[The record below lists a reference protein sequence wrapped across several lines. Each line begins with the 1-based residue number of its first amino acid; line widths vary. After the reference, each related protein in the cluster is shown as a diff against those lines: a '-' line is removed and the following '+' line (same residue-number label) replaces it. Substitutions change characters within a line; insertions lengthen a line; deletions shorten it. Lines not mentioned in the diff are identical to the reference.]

1 MNEFQFDSLPEQIV
15 QCLARLNITSPTP
28 IQQMAIPVALA
39 GRDIL
44 GSAQTGTG
52 KTAAFAL
59 PAIVKLMENPD
70 NHVLVLTPTRE
81 IATQVLKAFETFI
94 DRKSGIF
101 MSLIIGGEPMG
112 KQLAQL
118 KRGVNIVIGTPGRVN
133 DHLRRGSLSL
143 KKTNYLVLDETD
155 RMLDMG
161 FGIQIDDILDHM
173 NAEKQ
178 TLLFSATMPKEI
190 ERIAQRYLKNPERIA
205 IGTVNAAAPLIKQE
219 TYNVKEADK
228 YDKLR
233 EVINGH
239 AGSAVIFAKTQ
250 FGAEKLALRLAQDGY
265 STDMLHGGL
274 RQNKRER
281 VVKAFQTARFD
292 ILVATDIAA
301 RGLDIPHL
309 KMVINFDLPQ
319 SPEDYIHRI
328 GRTGRAG
335 AEGTAVSLVSSADT
349 RKWRAIE
356 QLLNPNA
363 KSSSSEYRGDRGER
377 SGGFGGG
384 RGGSR
389 SASGGGSSY
398 GRSSE
403 GRSDR
408 PRGDFARSDRPRS
421 DAPRGDF
428 ARSDRPRSDAPR
440 GDFARSDRP
449 RSDAPRGDFA
459 RTDRPRSDAPRGDF
473 ARSDR
478 PRSDAPRGDFT
489 RSDRP
494 RSDAPRGDFVRS
506 DRPRS
511 DAPRGDFAR
520 SDRPRSDSPRSDRP
534 STGGFGRSSEGRSD
548 RPRSDAPRD
557 RVRSSGD
564 FGRPSSAARP
574 ARKWTA

>member
-1 MNEFQFDSLPEQIV
+1 VNEFQFDSLPEQIV

-39 GRDIL
+39 GKDIL

-101 MSLIIGGEPMG
+101 MCLIIGGEPMG

-161 FGIQIDDILDHM
+161 FGIQIDDILEHM
-173 NAEKQ
+173 NEEKQ

-219 TYNVKEADK
+219 THNVKETDK

-239 AGSAVIFAKTQ
+239 SGSAVIFAKTQ

-309 KMVINFDLPQ
+309 KMVINYDLPQ

-384 RGGSR
+384 RSSSR
-389 SASGGGSSY
+389 SSSGGGY

-408 PRGDFARSDRPRS
+408 PSSGGFGRSSEGRSDRPRSDAPRGDFARSDRPRS

-459 RTDRPRSDAPRGDF
+459 RSDRPRSDAPRGDF

-478 PRSDAPRGDFT
+478 PRSDAPRGDF
-489 RSDRP
+489 
-494 RSDAPRGDFVRS
+494 ARS

-520 SDRPRSDSPRSDRP
+520 SDRPRSDRP

-548 RPRSDAPRD
+548 R
-557 RVRSSGD
+557 VRSSGD
-564 FGRPSSAARP
+564 FGRPSSAAKP

>member
-1 MNEFQFDSLPEQIV
+1 MNAFDSLPEQIIKS
-15 QCLARLNITSPTP
+15 LARLNITTPTP
-28 IQQMAIPVALA
+28 IQEAAIPMALA

-59 PAIVKLMENPD
+59 PAIVKLMENAN
-70 NHVLVLTPTRE
+70 NHVLILTPTRE
-81 IATQVLKAFETFI
+81 IATQVLKAFDTFL
-94 DRKSGIF
+94 DRSSGIHTA
-101 MSLIIGGEPMG
+101 LIIGGEPMG

-118 KRGVNIVIGTPGRVN
+118 KRGVQVVIGTPGRVN

-173 NAEKQ
+173 NDEKQ

-205 IGTVNAAAPLIKQE
+205 VGTVNAAAPLIKQE
-219 TYNVKEADK
+219 TYNVKETDK
-228 YDKLR
+228 YEKLR
-233 EVINGH
+233 EVINTH
-239 AGSAVIFAKTQ
+239 TGSAVIFAKTQ
-250 FGAEKLALRLAQDGY
+250 ISAEKLAMRLAQDGY

-281 VVKAFQTARFD
+281 VVKAFQTSRFD

-309 KMVINFDLPQ
+309 KTVINYDLPQ
-319 SPEDYIHRI
+319 CPEDYIHRI

-335 AEGTAVSLVSSADT
+335 AEGVAVSLVSPADT

-384 RGGSR
+384 RGAPR
-389 SASGGGSSY
+389 SSGGGFGRSSE

-408 PRGDFARSDRPRS
+408 PAGGFGRSEGRSDRP
-421 DAPRGDF
+421 A
-428 ARSDRPRSDAPR
+428 
-440 GDFARSDRP
+440 
-449 RSDAPRGDFA
+449 
-459 RTDRPRSDAPRGDF
+459 
-473 ARSDR
+473 
-478 PRSDAPRGDFT
+478 
-489 RSDRP
+489 
-494 RSDAPRGDFVRS
+494 
-506 DRPRS
+506 
-511 DAPRGDFAR
+511 
-520 SDRPRSDSPRSDRP
+520 
-534 STGGFGRSSEGRSD
+534 GGFGRSSEGRSD
-548 RPRSDAPRD
+548 RPAGGFGRSSEGRSDRPAGGFGRSEGRSDRPAGGFGRSEGRSDRPAGGFGRSDAPR
-557 RVRSSGD
+557 
-564 FGRPSSAARP
+564 PP
-574 ARKWTA
+574 RKHIA

>member
-39 GRDIL
+39 GKDIL

-81 IATQVLKAFETFI
+81 IATQVLKAFETFV
-94 DRKSGIF
+94 DRKSGIA
-101 MSLIIGGEPMG
+101 MCLIIGGEPMG

-161 FGIQIDDILDHM
+161 FGIQIDDILEHM
-173 NAEKQ
+173 NEEKQ

-219 TYNVKEADK
+219 THNVKETDK

-233 EVINGH
+233 EVLNGH

-309 KMVINFDLPQ
+309 KMVINYDLPQ

-363 KSSSSEYRGDRGER
+363 KASSSEYRGDRGER

-398 GRSSE
+398 GRSSGGGSGGYGRSSE

-408 PRGDFARSDRPRS
+408 PRSDAPRGDFARSDRPRGDAPRGDFARSDRPRS

-449 RSDAPRGDFA
+449 RG
-459 RTDRPRSDAPRGDF
+459 
-473 ARSDR
+473 
-478 PRSDAPRGDFT
+478 
-489 RSDRP
+489 
-494 RSDAPRGDFVRS
+494 
-506 DRPRS
+506 
-511 DAPRGDFAR
+511 
-520 SDRPRSDSPRSDRP
+520 DRP
-534 STGGFGRSSEGRSD
+534 STGGFGRPAEGRS
-548 RPRSDAPRD
+548 D

-564 FGRPSSAARP
+564 FGRPSSAAKP